1 MTSVYVAVIQMVF
14 ALIEVEALIFISLWD
29 ANDEDYGDINKLTG
43 ELERTVEKLGNKYS
57 QIICEHSYCWRV
69 STH

>member
-29 ANDEDYGDINKLTG
+29 ANDEDYGDINKLENWK
-43 ELERTVEKLGNKYS
+43 ELPRS
-57 QIICEHSYCWRV
+57 
-69 STH
+69 